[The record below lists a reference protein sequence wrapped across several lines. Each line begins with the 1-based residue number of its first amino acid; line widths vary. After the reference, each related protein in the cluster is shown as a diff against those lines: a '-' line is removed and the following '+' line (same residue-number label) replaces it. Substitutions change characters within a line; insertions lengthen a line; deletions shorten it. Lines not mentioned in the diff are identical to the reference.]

1 MLSRSVRSS
10 RLISA
15 RYIHSSRINSNAVVV
30 SGTLLAKSI
39 RNQVADKVVEYNA
52 QHFNSYNKFTPSL
65 TIIQVGSRPDSSAY
79 VRSKLKAAQ
88 SSNISSDLIKL
99 DENISQEALMEEI
112 DRLNKDPKVNGLL
125 IQLPLPKHID
135 ETLVT
140 NSVATEKDVDGF
152 DRYNVGEL
160 TKRGGNPVFKPCTP
174 SGIIELIKTTGV
186 KLRGKN
192 AVVIGRSD
200 IVGTPVA
207 SMLRNEDCTV
217 TVCHRYT
224 NDLPSIVKGADI
236 VVAAVGIP
244 EYVKADWIKQDAIV
258 IDVGINYKEDATAKN
273 GRKLVGDVDY
283 APILKKAGFVTPV
296 PGGVGPMTV
305 AMLCSNVY
313 DAAVLQAQ
321 RAHEHR
327 FKPLPV
333 ELKSPVPSDIDI
345 SRAQKPKKITKIA
358 KELGL
363 LEKELE
369 PYGHFKAKVDPK
381 SVVER
386 LDEQAEGNSHAKGN
400 YILVAGI
407 TPTPLGEGKSTTTMG
422 LTQALGAHLNY
433 NSIANVRQPSMGPT
447 FGVKG
452 GAAGGGYAQVIPMD
466 EFNMHLTGDI
476 HAISAAQNLLC
487 AAVDTRVFH
496 ESTSKSI
503 KGFYNRLVPVKKGVR
518 SFTPSMLTRL
528 AKLGITKTNPDDL
541 NETEIAQFAKLNI
554 DPESITI
561 KRVVDCND
569 RFVREITIGQG
580 KNEAG
585 KLAPRKSGMDI
596 TVACELMAI
605 LALSTSLKDLR
616 QRVGRVVVGTQ
627 LETGVAITAE
637 DVGCAGAITAL
648 LKDAIKPNL
657 MQTLEGTPVFVH
669 AGPFANISIGAS
681 SVIADKLALKLTSP
695 SNPINGGQ
703 KGFVVT
709 EAGFDF
715 TMGGERFFN
724 IKCRTSGY
732 KPDTVVLVAT
742 SRALKLHG
750 GATDVKPGQP
760 LPAEYVNENLEFL
773 EKGCANMAKQIANI
787 KQYNVPVVVCINQFE
802 TDTEAEIKLIQEQ
815 ALKFGADFAVPSNHW
830 AEGGAGAVKLAE
842 AVVEAVKAS
851 DPNGKQE
858 FLYDTNDTVENK
870 LFTIASKMYGA
881 AAIELSPLAKQQ
893 IETYTRQGYDKLP
906 ICIAKT
912 QYSLSHDPSLKGVPT
927 GFTVPIREVRCSA
940 GAGYLYALAAEIM
953 TIPGLPTHAG
963 FMNVEVNDDGE
974 IEGLF

>member
-1 MLSRSVRSS
+1 M
-10 RLISA
+10 
-15 RYIHSSRINSNAVVV
+15 
-30 SGTLLAKSI
+30 
-39 RNQVADKVVEYNA
+39 
-52 QHFNSYNKFTPSL
+52 
-65 TIIQVGSRPDSSAY
+65 
-79 VRSKLKAAQ
+79 
-88 SSNISSDLIKL
+88 
-99 DENISQEALMEEI
+99 
-112 DRLNKDPKVNGLL
+112 
-125 IQLPLPKHID
+125 
-135 ETLVT
+135 
-140 NSVATEKDVDGF
+140 
-152 DRYNVGEL
+152 
-160 TKRGGNPVFKPCTP
+160 
-174 SGIIELIKTTGV
+174 
-186 KLRGKN
+186 
-192 AVVIGRSD
+192 
-200 IVGTPVA
+200 
-207 SMLRNEDCTV
+207 
-217 TVCHRYT
+217 
-224 NDLPSIVKGADI
+224 
-236 VVAAVGIP
+236 
-244 EYVKADWIKQDAIV
+244 
-258 IDVGINYKEDATAKN
+258 
-273 GRKLVGDVDY
+273 
-283 APILKKAGFVTPV
+283 
-296 PGGVGPMTV
+296 
-305 AMLCSNVY
+305 
-313 DAAVLQAQ
+313 
-321 RAHEHR
+321 
-327 FKPLPV
+327 
-333 ELKSPVPSDIDI
+333 
-345 SRAQKPKKITKIA
+345 
-358 KELGL
+358 
-363 LEKELE
+363 
-369 PYGHFKAKVDPK
+369 
-381 SVVER
+381 
-386 LDEQAEGNSHAKGN
+386 
-400 YILVAGI
+400 
-407 TPTPLGEGKSTTTMG
+407 
-422 LTQALGAHLNY
+422 
-433 NSIANVRQPSMGPT
+433 
-447 FGVKG
+447 
-452 GAAGGGYAQVIPMD
+452 
-466 EFNMHLTGDI
+466 
-476 HAISAAQNLLC
+476 
-487 AAVDTRVFH
+487 
-496 ESTSKSI
+496 
-503 KGFYNRLVPVKKGVR
+503 
-518 SFTPSMLTRL
+518 
-528 AKLGITKTNPDDL
+528 
-541 NETEIAQFAKLNI
+541 
-554 DPESITI
+554 
-561 KRVVDCND
+561 
-569 RFVREITIGQG
+569 
-580 KNEAG
+580 
-585 KLAPRKSGMDI
+585 
-596 TVACELMAI
+596 
-605 LALSTSLKDLR
+605 R